1 MGNGGGRRFDVTS
14 MERTLVEYLDRV
26 SLAGGMVPSCL
37 TSQPEKILSENESND
52 IQVSLKHDA
61 VIPSRQVF

>member
-37 TSQPEKILSENESND
+37 ISQPEKILSRFQ
-52 IQVSLKHDA
+52 I
-61 VIPSRQVF
+61 